1 MSPAAAREPC
11 RSAAGDITVPQMSD
25 QDIAQMGDVAEVGR
39 PYRGGVLIIIR
50 REASQPLAGRVCV
63 ENGEEERFVGWL
75 QLLGILS
82 RVLNADLQPRAPG
95 QGRSELDA

>member
-1 MSPAAAREPC
+1 
-11 RSAAGDITVPQMSD
+11 VPQMPD
-25 QDIAQMGDVAEVGR
+25 QDIARMGDVVKVGL

-50 REASQPLAGRVCV
+50 REASQPLAGRVCL

-82 RVLNADLQPRAPG
+82 RVLNADRRPRSAG
-95 QGRSELDA
+95 QGRSELDS

>member
-1 MSPAAAREPC
+1 VNAVDRLAV
-11 RSAAGDITVPQMSD
+11 DITVPEMRGE
-25 QDIAQMGDVAEVGR
+25 DIAQMGDVPQVGR

-50 REASQPLAGRVCV
+50 REASQPLAGRVSV

-82 RVLNADLQPRAPG
+82 RLLNSDGRPRSAG
-95 QGRSELDA
+95 QGCSERDS

>member
-1 MSPAAAREPC
+1 ML
-11 RSAAGDITVPQMSD
+11 G
-25 QDIAQMGDVAEVGR
+25 EVGR

-50 REASQPLAGRVCV
+50 REASSPLAGRVWV

-82 RVLNADLQPRAPG
+82 RVLDADPQPRGARGVSP
-95 QGRSELDA
+95 RE